1 MLSGNPSDER
11 MNILRMIE
19 EHRIT
24 AEQGAVLLAGIKAPA
39 AEPAPQAAAAAVAVS
54 ESESVSAPARAP
66 EVPYVPDPTP
76 SAGPVVTGKSK
87 MRFFKVFVT
96 DMKSG
101 RRKVSVTLP
110 LSLVKWGLKFSQAHV
125 PEVNGIPIEGLD
137 EIIDSGLEGKLVDVE
152 DEEDGEHVE
161 IMIE

>member
-1 MLSGNPSDER
+1 MFNDKSNEER

-24 AEQGAVLLAGIKAPA
+24 AEQGALLLAGVKTPVGAPA
-39 AEPAPQAAAAAVAVS
+39 HAPVAEPTPT
-54 ESESVSAPARAP
+54 SAPA
-66 EVPYVPDPTP
+66 YVPDPEP
-76 SAGPVVTGKSK
+76 AAGVMATGKTR

-101 RRKVSVTLP
+101 RKKVSVTLP
-110 LSLVKWGLKFSQAHV
+110 LSLVKWGLKFSQSHV

-137 EIIDSGLEGKLVDVE
+137 EIIEAGLEGKLVDVE

-161 IMIE
+161 IYIE